1 MSWALYTTIMVP
13 QYNLNAIVTFYK
25 SSIYIDP
32 SNCKPRN
39 IGQEHS
45 EVQNGIKLYVD
56 QMNLKGIVNRDRFL
70 KGKCN
75 SFRAANIAGRI
86 PYFLQHKLIKK
97 SEVKPNRGPIQLLD
111 ECDAEEERMMLEF
124 NNNFTKNKTYYDPSL
139 LGGVDLSLLGGDM
152 QQEEISKQEDDEN
165 FNLFGVDV

>member
-13 QYNLNAIVTFYK
+13 QYNLNAIVTLYK

-86 PYFLQHKLIKK
+86 PYILHNKIILKKLTNIH
-97 SEVKPNRGPIQLLD
+97 LLILKIR
-111 ECDAEEERMMLEF
+111 C
-124 NNNFTKNKTYYDPSL
+124 
-139 LGGVDLSLLGGDM
+139 
-152 QQEEISKQEDDEN
+152 
-165 FNLFGVDV
+165 